1 MRMKKIFSLLL
12 CLALM
17 VTLLPGAAFAEDG
30 EAVLTDPAQTET
42 VVEEEPATGLE
53 LAAGY
58 AAGKTSANAE
68 TDVAAPQVEEN
79 ASLFDKLMACSD
91 LASAQALIEAS
102 SENELNALTEE
113 QNAQLDEKF
122 AELAAQAA
130 QAASAAPTESATP
143 ENSEE
148 CSAESAMEPIVS
160 YRQSMRPQCYK
171 HPQCLWLRPLAQ
183 KKVKHPPQTA
193 SCSTKKPSQTATA
206 HIPSPWKLMP
216 QAQAPRRFPPNP

>member
-42 VVEEEPATGLE
+42 VVEEDQTPAQPATGLE

-102 SENELNALTEE
+102 SEDELNALTDE
-113 QNAQLDEKF
+113 Q
-122 AELAAQAA
+122 
-130 QAASAAPTESATP
+130 
-143 ENSEE
+143 
-148 CSAESAMEPIVS
+148 
-160 YRQSMRPQCYK
+160 
-171 HPQCLWLRPLAQ
+171 
-183 KKVKHPPQTA
+183 
-193 SCSTKKPSQTATA
+193 ST
-206 HIPSPWKLMP
+206 
-216 QAQAPRRFPPNP
+216 